1 MATGG
6 LESTLARMRKT
17 PQDLA
22 DYNNEIQQ
30 LIDNQFVEKADME
43 YEGHQT
49 YVPHHPIYRRDK
61 HTIKIRPVF
70 DGAEKS
76 KYGPSLN

>member
-1 MATGG
+1 MATGR

-22 DYNNEIQQ
+22 NYSNEIQQ
-30 LIDNQFVEKADME
+30 LIDNQFVDKADME
-43 YEGHQT
+43 FEGYHT

-61 HTIKIRPVF
+61 YTKKNFQFFKEQQSANMDQP
-70 DGAEKS
+70 
-76 KYGPSLN
+76 